1 MTGSELKALR
11 EAAGLTQ
18 PDLAR
23 LLQVHPITVAN
34 WEGDKYAINGRTAQ
48 LVRLHCVPR
57 AKSQDEPAVKAPRK
71 KDGEKS

>member
-1 MTGSELKALR
+1 MSPEPQMTGTELKALR

-23 LLQVHPITVAN
+23 LLQVHPVTVSY
-34 WEGDKYAINGRTAQ
+34 WETGTYSINGRTAQ

-57 AKSQDEPAVKAPRK
+57 ATKPKATRK
-71 KDGEKS
+71 RIR